1 MTESI
6 RAVFFDLDDTLVGDG
21 AVDAALLAI
30 GELAARHPDLDTDAM
45 RTANATVWSG
55 CWASQGEQWMRGELE
70 DDALTREV
78 WRRTLS
84 GAGAGGELVDEAVEL
99 HLEAER
105 RTFALFEDSRDVL
118 VELRRR
124 GIPIGLITNGPSA
137 FQREKLRT
145 VGIDGL
151 FDVVVASGDI
161 GVLKPDA
168 EIFRHALDRAGVLSA
183 ASLHVGDSF
192 AADVMGA
199 VGAGLSAFW
208 LNRER
213 IAAPPNGPRH
223 VEGDSLRAVLE
234 LVG

>member
-1 MTESI
+1 VTESI

-45 RTANATVWSG
+45 RMANATVWSG

-84 GAGAGGELVDEAVEL
+84 GAGAGGELVDEAVDL

-223 VEGDSLRAVLE
+223 VEGDSLRAVLK

>member
-1 MTESI
+1 VTESI

-213 IAAPPNGPRH
+213 IAAPPNAPRH
-223 VEGDSLRAVLE
+223 VEGESLRTVLE

>member
-1 MTESI
+1 MTEPI

-30 GELAARHPDLDTDAM
+30 DELAARHPDLDTDAM

-84 GAGAGGELVDEAVEL
+84 GAGAGAELVDEAVHL
-99 HLEAER
+99 HLAAER
-105 RTFALFEDSRDVL
+105 RTFTLFDDSRDVL

-124 GIPIGLITNGPSA
+124 GIPIGLITNGPST

-168 EIFRHALDRAGVLSA
+168 EIFRHALHRAGAAST

-192 AADVMGA
+192 PADVMGA

-213 IAAPPNGPRH
+213 IAAPQDGPRH
-223 VEGDSLRAVLE
+223 VEGDSLRSVLE

>member
-168 EIFRHALDRAGVLSA
+168 EIFRHALDRAGVLPA

-192 AADVMGA
+192 TADVMGA

>member
-1 MTESI
+1 MTDPI

-30 GELAARHPDLDTDAM
+30 DELAVRHPDLDTDAM

-84 GAGAGGELVDEAVEL
+84 DAGAGAELVDEAVEL
-99 HLEAER
+99 HLAAER
-105 RTFALFEDSRDVL
+105 RTFALFEDSREVL

-124 GIPIGLITNGPSA
+124 GVPVGLITNGPSV

-145 VGIDGL
+145 VGIDDL
-151 FDVVVASGDI
+151 FEVVVASGDI

-168 EIFRHALDRAGVLSA
+168 EIFRHALDRAGVLST

-192 AADVMGA
+192 PADVMGA

-213 IAAPPNGPRH
+213 TAAPRNAPRH
-223 VEGDSLRAVLE
+223 VEGDSLRSVLE

>member
-213 IAAPPNGPRH
+213 IAAPPNAPRH
-223 VEGDSLRAVLE
+223 VEGESLRTVLE

>member
-1 MTESI
+1 MTDPI

-30 GELAARHPDLDTDAM
+30 DELAARHPALDTDAM

-84 GAGAGGELVDEAVEL
+84 DAGASGELVDEAVEL
-99 HLEAER
+99 HLAAER
-105 RTFALFEDSRDVL
+105 RTFALFEDSREVL

-124 GIPIGLITNGPSA
+124 GVPVGLITNGPSV

-145 VGIDGL
+145 VGIDDL
-151 FDVVVASGDI
+151 FEVVVASGDI

-168 EIFRHALDRAGVLSA
+168 EIFRHALDRAGVLST

-192 AADVMGA
+192 PADVMGA

-213 IAAPPNGPRH
+213 TAAPRNAPRH
-223 VEGDSLRAVLE
+223 VEGDSLRSVLE

>member
-1 MTESI
+1 VTESI

-55 CWASQGEQWMRGELE
+55 CWASQGEQWMRGELK

-213 IAAPPNGPRH
+213 IAAPPNAPRH
-223 VEGDSLRAVLE
+223 VEGDSLRTVLE